1 MKVKYLG
8 ESKSGKEDRFA
19 VISASAK
26 DEEKVYK
33 MLEYTW
39 YNAID
44 VTGDDEDIEFWV
56 LVDSK
61 EDYNNFMKLWK
72 EAKKVV

>member
-8 ESKSGKEDRFA
+8 ESKKCKEDRFA
-19 VISASAK
+19 VISASAR

-72 EAKKVV
+72 EAKKFV

>member
-1 MKVKYLG
+1 
-8 ESKSGKEDRFA
+8 
-19 VISASAK
+19 
-26 DEEKVYK
+26 

-72 EAKKVV
+72 EAKKFV

>member
-8 ESKSGKEDRFA
+8 ESKRGKEDRFA

-26 DEEKVYK
+26 DEENVYK

-72 EAKKVV
+72 EAKKSV

>member
-8 ESKSGKEDRFA
+8 ESKNGKDDRFA
-19 VISASAK
+19 IISASAK

-44 VTGDDEDIEFWV
+44 VTGDDEDVEFWV
-56 LVDSK
+56 PVDSK
-61 EDYNNFMKLWK
+61 EDYNYFMKLWK
-72 EAKKVV
+72 EAKKAI